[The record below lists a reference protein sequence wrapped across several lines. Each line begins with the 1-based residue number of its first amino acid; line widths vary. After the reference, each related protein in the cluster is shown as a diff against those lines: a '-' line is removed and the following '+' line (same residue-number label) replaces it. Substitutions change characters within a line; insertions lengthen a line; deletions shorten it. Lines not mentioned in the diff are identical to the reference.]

1 MNPKGSIRWIA
12 TIVLIFTA
20 LQLIACAPAPVAK
33 AKIAPS
39 KLEPIEGTDFK
50 RVVLTEK
57 ASERVD
63 IQTVAVRAGLADRVR
78 SIGGEVVARPTKP
91 AAMTTP
97 AADTAV
103 DAQAADLS
111 RVWVRVNLTESELN
125 QVDRGQ
131 PARVLPLGTG
141 DDEEDGDDEE
151 TGLEAELDDDIDGI
165 DDAEETASPE
175 GSASLYYAVDNPDN
189 VLAQGQPV
197 FVKLALAG
205 SGTERKIVPFEALLY
220 GVHGET
226 WVYTNPEP
234 LVFVRAPVTV
244 DYIEDDLVFLS
255 EGPPV
260 GTEVVTVGG
269 SLLYGAETG
278 VSK

>member
-1 MNPKGSIRWIA
+1 MKYSVRWIVA
-12 TIVLIFTA
+12 IIVVFA
-20 LQLIACAPAPVAK
+20 AVQLAACAPAPVAK

-39 KLEPIEGTDFK
+39 KLEPIEGTNFK

-57 ASERVD
+57 AAERVD
-63 IQTVAVRAGLADRVR
+63 IQTVAIRAGLADRVR

-91 AAMTTP
+91 AAVTTP

-103 DAQAADLS
+103 EAQATDLS

-125 QVDRGQ
+125 QVDRGR
-131 PARVLPLGTG
+131 PARVLSLAA
-141 DDEEDGDDEE
+141 DDEEDSDDKE
-151 TGLEAELDDDIDGI
+151 TGLEAELDDDINGV
-165 DDAEETASPE
+165 DDAEETASPA
-175 GSASLYYAVDNPDN
+175 GSASLYYAVDNPGN

-197 FVKLALAG
+197 FVKLTLAG

-278 VSK
+278 VSI